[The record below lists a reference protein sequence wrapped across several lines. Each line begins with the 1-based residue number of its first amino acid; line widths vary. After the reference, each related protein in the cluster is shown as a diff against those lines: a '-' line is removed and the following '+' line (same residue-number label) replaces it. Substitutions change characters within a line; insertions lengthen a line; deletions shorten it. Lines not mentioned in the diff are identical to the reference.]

1 VLPHKRDSTRFEKT
15 TVGLAT
21 SIRWR
26 RRWDRPGKSVHQ
38 ILAFVHQS
46 LVAQFDLCY
55 DVSENAAAAK
65 DGVATSF
72 CWNWFFW
79 NSTYTLGERLQC
91 RPHAR
96 RPTLRCRSA

>member
-1 VLPHKRDSTRFEKT
+1 MLPRKRDLTHFEVP

-21 SIRWR
+21 SIFRR
-26 RRWDRPGKSVHQ
+26 RRWDGPGKSVHQ

-65 DGVATSF
+65 DGVVTSF

-79 NSTYTLGERLQC
+79 NSTYKLGERLQWS
-91 RPHAR
+91 PHGL